1 MTAALR
7 LGGRHSGRHG
17 CLRDPLRPRHRVL
30 HWIQLQHALPRRPVD
45 PRAPLRHRH
54 VSAPAAAGLVAA
66 STCERA
72 RRSRTRC
79 RHRHVSAPAAAGLVA
94 VCRHALAGLCVYSV
108 FTRAQLFNLHQKPW
122 LPRRWRQDSRGRSR
136 CSHFFCY
143 SVLPHDA
150 LFLKKNSQRVRRG
163 SFRTGIDRVRSVFL
177 VSNSYPN
184 VTFLVVDL

>member
-45 PRAPLRHRH
+45 PRAPL
-54 VSAPAAAGLVAA
+54 
-66 STCERA
+66 
-72 RRSRTRC
+72 